1 MPYWDVVTR
10 SFKIAWNHKYLW
22 LVAFFAGESGGNLT
36 FNYSPPTNKSPD
48 LPAMQEQ
55 ATSWV
60 SDHTGLI
67 VALGLAWLVLAIG
80 LFILGA
86 VCEGATIRGSAEHDA
101 ERPFGLRP
109 AWTMGVH
116 TMWAIVR
123 FRLVL
128 LALYL
133 PLFILVVAWLV
144 GLVVALLRQD
154 AGLLLSLVVGGLLL
168 FLVFFIYAVYLLFID
183 RFGSRAIILEERKA
197 LPAVARAHR
206 LLFRR
211 FGRSLLVLILS
222 LAIALA
228 IVIVLGCLSSV
239 LVLPLLLAIYASSAT
254 GSAAF
259 WPVLILTAIVL
270 IPVYLAVGGFLAAQ
284 SSTYWTLA
292 FRRLDVDYY
301 APAYVTPAYPPSPT
315 S

>member
-22 LVAFFAGESGGNLT
+22 LIALFSGESGGNLSL
-36 FNYSPPTNKSPD
+36 NYSQPISKTPD
-48 LPAMQEQ
+48 LNAMQEQ
-55 ATSWV
+55 VTSWV

-67 VALGLAWLVLAIG
+67 VALGFTWVVLAIG
-80 LFILGA
+80 LFLLGA
-86 VCEGATIRGSAEHDA
+86 VSEGATIRGSAEHDA
-101 ERPFGLRP
+101 ERPFGLRR

-116 TMWAIVR
+116 TIWAIVR

-133 PLFILVVAWLV
+133 PLFVLIVAWLL
-144 GLVVALLRQD
+144 GLVIALLRQD
-154 AGLLLSLVVGGLLL
+154 AGLLLSLVLGGLLL
-168 FLVFFIYAVYLLFID
+168 VLVFFLYAIYLLFID
-183 RFGSRAIILEERKA
+183 RFGSRAVILEERKA

-206 LLFRR
+206 LLFKR

-222 LAIALA
+222 LAIAFA

-239 LVLPLLLAIYASSAT
+239 LILPLLLALYATSAT

-259 WPVLILTAIVL
+259 WPVVIVTAIVL
-270 IPVYLAVGGFLAAQ
+270 VPIYLVIGGFLAAQ

-292 FRRLDVDYY
+292 FRRLDVDY
-301 APAYVTPAYPPSPT
+301 APAYVTPAYPPYPT